1 LENSELSS
9 SKLPPA
15 RFLLPPYALLVA
27 TLYLWAYWRSFSVDV
42 FEHISLTE
50 VVKIAAYPI
59 LSAFFFSA
67 IGVLIS
73 EVISIDKKQ
82 PSKKNQ
88 ETAFSKFMNRWVAV
102 IMAVILLIFFISIFF
117 VSFEYQWIFSAFL
130 IGAFIAIIVMPTN
143 FLESEIN
150 SASLRLAVVFIISVL
165 VPFSYAQ
172 GSINAHRI
180 LKGKDFLYQAV
191 DIFGSHDD
199 RNLAPK
205 MRLRYLGKLNDRFIF
220 FDPVKE
226 TTVLLASSDVKS
238 LELKRFREPT
248 SSDILPRNERADA
261 RAVAPRSQEPN
272 GQTGSRSESPQ

>member
-1 LENSELSS
+1 MENSELSS

-82 PSKKNQ
+82 PSEKNQ
-88 ETAFSKFMNRWVAV
+88 ETAFTKFMNRWVGM
-102 IMAVILLIFFISIFF
+102 IMGVILLIFFISIFF

-130 IGAFIAIIVMPTN
+130 IGLFLSFLVISTN
-143 FLESEIN
+143 FLESEIK
-150 SASLRLAVVFIISVL
+150 SGSLRSAAVFLISVL
-165 VPFSYAQ
+165 VPLSYAQ
-172 GSINAHRI
+172 GSINARRI
-180 LKGKDFLYQAV
+180 LEGKDFLYQAV
-191 DIFGSHDD
+191 DIFGSPHDS
-199 RNLAPK
+199 NLAPK

-220 FDPVKE
+220 FDPIKE
-226 TTVLLASSDVKS
+226 TTILLASSDVKS
-238 LELKRFREPT
+238 LELKRFRESA
-248 SSDILPRNERADA
+248 SSSILPRNG
-261 RAVAPRSQEPN
+261 RAVEKPVAPQPQETTE
-272 GQTGSRSESPQ
+272 QRGSRNEARQ

>member
-1 LENSELSS
+1 MENSELSS